1 MSLSWLLIKV
11 VSALILPPLVLVLL
25 GVCGVLI
32 MRRYRFIGQCL
43 VVLAVGLL
51 LLLSTGAGSRLLVA
65 PLEQRSLPLMPLAA
79 VDAQAIVILGGSRL
93 YAAPEQAG
101 SDLPGAQTLLRLRYG
116 AQLQRQTGLPLL
128 VSGGA
133 PDGAAESEAMLMAR
147 SLREDFRVPVKWLEA
162 GSEDT
167 AQNALASALHLK
179 NAGVSRILL
188 VTDSMHMPRA
198 KAMFKR
204 VGLEVIAAPT
214 AFIAQKPLT
223 VVDFIPTAN
232 ALRDSHYALHEWIGL
247 LWYRLKYGR
256 EG

>member
-65 PLEQRSLPLMPLAA
+65 PLEQRSLPLMPLAT

-167 AQNALASALHLK
+167 AQNALASARHLK

-214 AFIAQKPLT
+214 AFIAQKPLS
-223 VVDFIPTAN
+223 VDDFIPTAN